1 VATLELIPR
10 FLWFEVTRPN
20 GWVFFARIRYEV
32 DDATIPMPHLPAV
45 AMPAT
50 SPLPAI
56 PATGTIPV
64 HPPPVTGTVPVWPS
78 HPPPAPLP
86 RLTVQPSPSPTRPP
100 TLPPSTQPSAELL
113 QPPSGFSAGPSTSR
127 IVPSYS
133 LVPKPSNFKKT
144 KNKVWYKHKHGQQQ
158 SAHTLLLAENQA
170 LKAQIDLLKTIQLFK
185 PTIAATEHSSDAGI
199 FKGQHP

>member
-20 GWVFFARIRYEV
+20 GWVFFAKIRYEV

-113 QPPSGFSAGPSTSR
+113 QPPSSFSAGPSTSR
-127 IVPSYS
+127 IGLPILLFLS
-133 LVPKPSNFKKT
+133 LLTSRKPKIKS
-144 KNKVWYKHKHGQQQ
+144 
-158 SAHTLLLAENQA
+158 
-170 LKAQIDLLKTIQLFK
+170 
-185 PTIAATEHSSDAGI
+185 GI
-199 FKGQHP
+199 SINMANNSLHILSC